1 MTNYLIKFILVS
13 LFLSFSASAQTG
25 VFKSYYMNGQKS
37 AEISYSDGIYDG
49 TSIWYYENGN
59 IKEIKTYSNGKVNG
73 WCKTFYESG
82 LLKEEKYVENG
93 YINGI
98 LKRYYANGAL
108 QAILTY
114 EKGRLVKS
122 TYFDYDP
129 YYQAPIEAYRAGN
142 QQQVVEKKSEEFLCD
157 VEICPLPLGGK
168 DAIYRNLVYPADA
181 KAYGLEG
188 EVKLVATVN
197 KDGKV
202 TEVKVIKGIG
212 LGCDE
217 AAVEAVKKTRFLP
230 GQNADG
236 PTTSNV
242 TFSIEFKLKEEETLA
257 AEGKTLTAASKPQ
270 ITYKEPDIGE
280 YTKGEI
286 SNEQGIENESET
298 PERIAQKKKDQEQ
311 NFEQRTVTG
320 NRLPSKIE
328 NYFSCSG
335 YDKCAQPEEG
345 INAVL
350 KNFKI
355 PKRVKE
361 NNVKGNVVVLCEVD
375 ENGEVRK
382 TTVIKTLPH
391 GCGVAVEVALLA
403 TKFKPAIKDGKPV
416 RSTVTVTVPVDY

>member
-1 MTNYLIKFILVS
+1 MTNYLIKLIFVS
-13 LFLSFSASAQTG
+13 LILSFSALGQTG
-25 VFKSYYMNGQKS
+25 VFKSYYMNGKKS
-37 AEISYSDGIYDG
+37 AEISYSNGIYDG

-82 LLKEEKYVENG
+82 LMKEEKYVENG
-93 YINGI
+93 YIDGI

-108 QAILTY
+108 QAVLMY

-129 YYQAPIEAYRAGN
+129 YYQAPIEAYSAGN

-197 KDGKV
+197 KEGKV
-202 TEVKVIKGIG
+202 IEAKVIKGIG

-217 AAVEAVKKTRFLP
+217 AAIEAVKKTRFLP

-242 TFSIEFKLKEEETLA
+242 TFSIEFKLQKEESLA
-257 AEGKTLTAASKPQ
+257 SEEKTLPVVSTQQ

-286 SNEQGIENESET
+286 SKEFET
-298 PERIAQKKKDQEQ
+298 AERTSPKKKDQKQ
-311 NFEQRTVTG
+311 NSEERTLTG
-320 NRLPSKIE
+320 NEKPSKIE

-335 YDKCAQPEEG
+335 YDKCAQPEDG

-350 KNFKI
+350 RNFKI

-361 NNVKGNVVVLCEVD
+361 NNVRGNVVVLCDVD
-375 ENGEVRK
+375 ENGKVRN

-391 GCGVAVEVALLA
+391 GCGIAVEVALLY

-416 RSTVTVTVPVDY
+416 RSTVTVTIPVDY